1 VHRARKLSGVLVCFA
16 EGFQEEL
23 DEFRDPG
30 LATKVSD
37 LRSRLEGGNAF
48 DVGLLL
54 DPIKPFSK
62 RRIGK
67 YRLITREVSAH
78 GQRVL
83 LFCKIFRRSDD
94 GYLTFLKDRTLPILE
109 SLDSTASAYVQ
120 SLRTVIEPPKHVPPR
135 MSGWLQPLL
144 ELQVGAKEE
153 GYDIHETRRWVN
165 QVRRVFLDGQL
176 GVQLLHKVVERVV
189 VDLES
194 HPAEGKPKIQEI
206 QISGESG
213 CYVIW
218 GLVDAR
224 TICLLDALVNP
235 PTDLEKLQATSILSG
250 ANYKAEVRK
259 AYWSWV
265 AFDSDLW
272 RDIETSEE
280 GNLFLSTDEL
290 SLLETL
296 SGVRS
301 STADNSEDSSRQGLP
316 ALISGRA
323 GTGKST
329 MLAYIFASLML
340 KQVNDDLDGYPVY
353 VTYNSRLLKQA
364 RRTIRGLL
372 RSNAVFRQKVNQDA
386 RLRLEAALAKL
397 ESIHVVSFHDLLRS
411 YLTPEQRKHFSDFD
425 RVDFAD
431 FKSAYLGTPTA
442 LGAFNDYGFRRQV
455 SPERAWYIIRQFI
468 KGSGYELDGSVDAEN
483 EIADAHAELTEA
495 DRQGV
500 TPEDVKAVY
509 VGVYR
514 WYRSELT
521 SHGLWDDQDLVQ
533 VALEG
538 LSRNSDDR
546 PKITAIVCDEAQD
559 FTPREIRFLVRCCE
573 LLRFQLQN
581 EHMMIPIVL
590 AGDSLQTLS
599 PTGFRW
605 SAVKAILFEE
615 IWAACGKDFVPLKET
630 LENNYR
636 SRDSIVKFCNLI
648 QLNRKTLFP
657 YREDSRDIKPQ
668 HAWDS
673 SPSPYPMYFSVGV
686 NLSPKDVREIARSR
700 IVLLP
705 CEEAGERDYI
715 KSDPTLSPLLEGKSD
730 EELTAYLMSSSAAK
744 GQEFPQVFLYNFG
757 RYFKD
762 EGFDM
767 NIAREE
773 TAAQFAREFFF
784 NKLYVAASRAGQTLM
799 IIENDPESEGTS
811 RRIGYGHVATLWRDM
826 IAEVSDDERTPQAM
840 LRLAGQYPEFGSEI
854 VVAEWG
860 NEGDWSDAPS
870 AVTPEQAEAFLRTG
884 IEGKDEQTLRR
895 AAAMFG
901 QLGVAYQDRVAEALG
916 HASRLKL
923 DYTASVEY
931 FRRAGNM
938 QEAWTSSLDGGL
950 WGEAAEIRSSYTS
963 APLYEA
969 LLVGM
974 MRATGDDTQS
984 IVDLCSAVAAAM
996 HAGVFRH
1003 TRVWLR
1009 AQQEIKERV
1018 AGLIGLE
1025 VAARE
1030 PSLVGIT
1037 LDELRDALSNVAY
1050 GASALSQLRAEVGD
1064 LLLVARAWGPAIR
1077 EYSEA
1082 PNLSETQKRRLKY
1095 ARANQQGF
1103 PRGLLLL
1110 AEAEMYAEAVN
1121 AWDAVGSP
1129 QTGEWYHVVERALQE
1144 TGDQSRRFEYAIA
1157 MRNFPHA
1164 LTSLNSPEIAESAGR
1179 AAMML
1184 QFVQA
1189 AATNFENYGLIQ
1201 TVITGI
1207 SDESA
1212 VLRNQLI
1219 EQLVFEALRRW
1230 ESPSDFELSF
1240 QAFEFRSAESV
1251 PHLARNVMYVV
1262 MQEYDRAVGA
1272 NVLDPRWHGRVL
1284 EFANNWQA
1292 AWELYEEFTRGGARD
1307 IRDFCRAGYLRAVHR
1322 WGDWLG
1328 AAHGRPGF
1336 STDLRERADE
1346 KLKIAKEWRL
1356 VSKKAQDR
1364 GLLYDDELCRDRLF
1378 PLATIPPLI
1387 KQGAEDYQESGEF
1400 SDFFWQKGP
1409 RGTLLSYYT
1418 EEGLLAWVIDP
1429 RGGGSV
1435 TEANGSAL
1443 KRRLD
1448 GLFEIPLDK
1457 WRIEVR
1463 FSKAETRVTI
1473 KSKIDTDAGDIESG
1487 QIAFKLRV

>member
-1 VHRARKLSGVLVCFA
+1 MLVCFA
-16 EGFQEEL
+16 EGFQQEL
-23 DEFRDPG
+23 DDFRDPG
-30 LATKVSD
+30 LVTKVLG
-37 LRSRLEGGNAF
+37 LRSRLEGGSAF
-48 DVGLLL
+48 DIGLLL

-62 RRIGK
+62 RRIDK

-94 GYLTFLKDRTLPILE
+94 DYLKFLKDRTLPIFDSLE
-109 SLDSTASAYVQ
+109 ITASAYVQ
-120 SLRTVIEPPKHVPPR
+120 SLRAVIEPPKHVPPR
-135 MSGWLQPLL
+135 MGGWLQPLL

-176 GVQLLHKVVERVV
+176 GVQLLHKVVENVV
-189 VDLES
+189 VELEGHS
-194 HPAEGKPKIQEI
+194 AEGKPKIQEL
-206 QISGESG
+206 QISGEPG

-235 PTDLEKLQATSILSG
+235 PSELEKSQAVSILSG
-250 ANYKAEVRK
+250 DNYKAEVRK

-280 GNLFLSTDEL
+280 GNLFLSADEL

-296 SGVRS
+296 SGVR
-301 STADNSEDSSRQGLP
+301 NSIANTSEESPRQGLP

-340 KQVNDDLDGYPVY
+340 KQANEDLDGYPVY
-353 VTYNSRLLKQA
+353 VTYNSRLLQQA

-372 RSNAVFRQKVNQDA
+372 RSNAVFRQRVNPESKS
-386 RLRLEAALAKL
+386 RLEVALAKL
-397 ESIHVVSFHDLLRS
+397 ESTHVVSFHELLRS

-431 FKSAYLGTPTA
+431 FKTAYLGTPTL

-468 KGSGYELDGSVDAEN
+468 KGSGYELDSAVDPEN

-509 VGVYR
+509 VGVYK
-514 WYRSELT
+514 WYRSELA

-533 VALEG
+533 AALEG
-538 LSRNSDDR
+538 LSRDSNDR

-573 LLRFQLQN
+573 LLRFQLQS

-648 QLNRKTLFP
+648 QLNRKSLFP

-673 SPSPYPMYFSVGV
+673 SASPYPLFFKVGV
-686 NLSPKDVREIARSR
+686 NLSPQDVREIAKSR

-715 KSDPTLSPLLEGKSD
+715 KSDPTLSPLLEGKSE

-757 RYFKD
+757 RYFRN

-767 NIAREE
+767 SVARGE

-784 NKLYVAASRAGQTLM
+784 NKLYVAASRAGQSLM
-799 IIENDPESEGTS
+799 IIENDPESEGAS
-811 RRIGYGHVATLWRDM
+811 RKIGSGHVSALWRDM
-826 IAEVSDDERTPQAM
+826 IAEVSDNERTPKA
-840 LRLAGQYPEFGSEI
+840 LLKLTEQYPEFRSEI

-870 AVTPEQAEAFLRTG
+870 AVTPEQAEAFLRAG

-895 AAAMFG
+895 AAAMFA
-901 QLGVAYQDRVAEALG
+901 QLGVAYQDRAAEALG

-923 DYTASVEY
+923 DYSASVEY
-931 FRRAGNM
+931 FKRAGNM
-938 QEAWTSSLDGGL
+938 REAWTSSLDGAL
-950 WGEAAEIRSSYTS
+950 WGEAAEIRSSYSS
-963 APLYEA
+963 APVYEA
-969 LLVGM
+969 SLVGM
-974 MRATGDDTQS
+974 MRATRDDMQS
-984 IVDLCSAVAAAM
+984 VVDLCTAVAAAM
-996 HAGVFRH
+996 RAGNFRQ

-1018 AGLIGLE
+1018 AVLIGE
-1025 VAARE
+1025 AVAAKE
-1030 PSLVGIT
+1030 PSVVGTT
-1037 LDELRDALSNVAY
+1037 LFELRDALYSVAY

-1064 LLLVARAWGPAIR
+1064 LYLVAHAWGRAIK
-1077 EYSEA
+1077 EYLDA
-1082 PNLSETQKRRLKY
+1082 PSLTETQQRRLKF

-1103 PRGLLLL
+1103 PKGLILL
-1110 AEAEMYAEAVN
+1110 AEAEMYGEAVN

-1129 QTGEWYHVVERALQE
+1129 QTVEWYHVVERALQE

-1164 LTSLNSPEIAESAGR
+1164 LTSLNSAEITESAGR
-1179 AAMML
+1179 AAML
-1184 QFVQA
+1184 LRFVQV
-1189 AATNFENYGLIQ
+1189 AATNFESYGLIQ

-1207 SDESA
+1207 SDGDA

-1219 EQLVFEALRRW
+1219 EQVVIEALHRW
-1230 ESPSDFELSF
+1230 ESPADFELNF

-1262 MQEYDRAVGA
+1262 LKEYDRAVGA
-1272 NVLDPRWHGRVL
+1272 KVLDPRWHGRAL

-1292 AWELYEEFTRGGARD
+1292 AWELYEEFTRGYVARD

-1322 WGDWLG
+1322 WGDSLG
-1328 AAHGRPGF
+1328 AARGRPGF

-1346 KLKIAKEWRL
+1346 KLKIAKEWKL
-1356 VSKKAQDR
+1356 VGKKVQDR
-1364 GLLYDDELCRDRLF
+1364 GALYDDDLCKDRLF
-1378 PLATIPPLI
+1378 PLSAVPPLMD
-1387 KQGAEDYQESGEF
+1387 QGAEDYQESGQF
-1400 SDFFWQKGP
+1400 VDFAWQKGP
-1409 RGTLLSYYT
+1409 RGTLLSYYN

-1435 TEANGSAL
+1435 MEANGSAL
-1443 KRRLD
+1443 KRRSD
-1448 GLFEIPLDK
+1448 GLFEIPVEK
-1457 WRIEVR
+1457 WKIEVR
-1463 FSKAETRVTI
+1463 FSRGETRVTI
-1473 KSKIDTDAGDIESG
+1473 KSKTDTEVGEDEARQVS
-1487 QIAFKLRV
+1487 FKLRV